1 MKVLNNR
8 AYHNLVIFDARRGT
22 LTREFTNTLEYKVS
36 YLSESYVCFSSVIP
50 PLISPGVNGCACK
63 T

>member
-36 YLSESYVCFSSVIP
+36 YLSESYVCFFLTALQLSH
-50 PLISPGVNGCACK
+50 LLYLQG
-63 T
+63 